1 MSQENINK
9 IKKQS
14 LENLIQFKIKKIEVE
29 KYKISKDVNQVNSY
43 LESISSKD
51 LNQFKKKFK
60 DANLDFTLFL
70 MKLKLSPNGKN
81 LFIKF
86 TQVRLK

>member
-29 KYKISKDVNQVNSY
+29 KYKISKDKSGKF
-43 LESISSKD
+43 LFGIDFFKGFKSI
-51 LNQFKKKFK
+51 QKKFK
-60 DANLDFTLFL
+60 DANLDFTPFL
-70 MKLKLSPNGKN
+70 DEIETESKWQN